1 MIDDYASL
9 IAADTARIQRMLP
22 GPIER
27 VWAYLTE
34 SGKRSQWLA
43 GGDMELQVGG
53 KVALL
58 FRHAELSDAP
68 GTPPERHASMEAG
81 HLNAGRITACEP
93 PRLLAYTWAENHGD
107 PSEVRFDLEPRD
119 GKVLLTVTHR
129 RLAGRD
135 TLRSVAGGWHTHLDI
150 LADRLHGRAPPNF
163 WRRYERFA
171 VEYAVRFADT
181 LPSADGTPR
190 QASEVS
196 PIDPTIGDQAPC
208 RSSISKS

>member
-9 IAADTARIQRMLP
+9 IAADTARIQRLLP

-43 GGDMELQVGG
+43 GGAMELHVGG
-53 KVALL
+53 KVDLL

-68 GTPPERHASMEAG
+68 GAAPAHHAHMEAQG
-81 HLNAGRITACEP
+81 HLNTGRVTACEP
-93 PRLLAYTWAENHGD
+93 PRLLAYTWGENHGD

-129 RLAGRD
+129 RLDGHG
-135 TLRSVAGGWHTHLDI
+135 TLISVAGGWHTHLDI

-163 WRRYERFA
+163 WVTYERLA
-171 VEYAVRFADT
+171 AEYSVRFA
-181 LPSADGTPR
+181 
-190 QASEVS
+190 
-196 PIDPTIGDQAPC
+196 
-208 RSSISKS
+208 SS